1 MAYGDNI
8 VSISD
13 ITSNATVWAP
23 GEEVSISFKLKN
35 ASTRKFNEMALAV
48 ALKKSSFTGTA
59 TGNNDIFLHW
69 ILGTASTR
77 PTNVSIAAGKSKTFS
92 ATFVVT
98 EQIASYFS
106 ENKNIR
112 TVPICIFYAVDTS
125 VPDVLNSR
133 SVEIPDL
140 RIMNHRFNPRVESF
154 KLVRAVKKVVDGVNV
169 FSINDEGENVL
180 TTLKLNIN
188 SGNYDYKKFFTA
200 KLYWKKG
207 GKAGSASTADPF
219 VDITDKIASLLSGI
233 ASDHDLLAKVVS
245 ESGQQPGI
253 FDKAYDWDFLL
264 VFGDAYETALENT
277 RTDLGMAFA
286 NLHLSGVSTGGACF
300 GGFCTS
306 KFEHPK
312 LESYYPIRPYG
323 GIEAVKDG
331 VYVQELDLDSDAPFK
346 VREDN
351 PLQPTVRVFGHIVE
365 LHGELQPTK
374 KITGS
379 DAYYPICTLPAQYAP
394 EHDVVTLQQGSTQA
408 IWMLRIFN
416 RNHPEHPCKVM
427 FSRYR
432 DGANWADATTS
443 SPLTW
448 LPFHAVW
455 CIDGSVTGDSE
466 ALAALLMDSQ
476 GYSLLDAGGNDIA
489 IMSATDEPYQLPYTG
504 EQLEAK
510 LGLIDTA
517 LQKSGGTISGHLTLT
532 ETPTEDGHAT
542 PKRYVD
548 QQIAEIELTPGASA
562 YDIAKKNGFVGSE
575 AEWLESLHGEDG
587 YTPVK
592 DKDYRDGIDGKSAYE
607 YAQEGGYEGTE
618 EEFAEDLGKV
628 GTGGTADSV
637 AWANITDKP
646 FGNPITGSVVIDGDT
661 LRWDGDTTGMVTTKI
676 RYDDVVFVS
685 DNVPSIEK
693 LKIGCDITCHTI
705 TGDRYLTTF
714 TEQYTTYP
722 DVIMLC
728 YTHDGDVYYTYAY
741 VVLKPNASFYG
752 GKIERAG
759 LYFIDNPVGTDSYI
773 KEFTLLNY
781 PWTVA
786 KEIAPIPDTFIPVS
800 IARAEELANVSDIA
814 NAVDDRFEHA
824 VMQIT
829 AADEIVVGNP
839 IVHDHISQRDY
850 IYVSDY
856 VPERVLFKNGYR
868 VQTVNPNQTIVYS
881 GDYDIL
887 YDSDNFYHFNDQ
899 AWVIMQ
905 DDLWVTI
912 PGSSGGRFPKRGT
925 YFALDDDEKLKVV
938 GLGSDSMSALGSRTI
953 LSKEHIP
960 ILSEL
965 IMVSSDGSKLFKL
978 TIDSNGNLVPSAI

>member
-1 MAYGDNI
+1 MAYKDEHI
-8 VSISD
+8 SISN
-13 ITSNATVWAP
+13 ISANANVWAP
-23 GEEVSISFKLKN
+23 GEEVTISFKVKN
-35 ASTRKFNEMALAV
+35 VSGERIDELRLNIGIGDENGTWVWMYSFAV
-48 ALKKSSFTGTA
+48 AL
-59 TGNNDIFLHW
+59 N
-69 ILGTASTR
+69 
-77 PTNVSIAAGKSKTFS
+77 IAAGKSKAFS
-92 ATFVVT
+92 AAFIIDGDSSSV
-98 EQIASYFS
+98 EQYFES
-106 ENKNIR
+106 NLNVRAKS
-112 TVPICIFYAVDTS
+112 ICIRYHAYLKVSGGVGSDFI
-125 VPDVLNSR
+125 
-133 SVEIPDL
+133 IPDL
-140 RIMNHRFNPRVESF
+140 NVINHRFKPSVTAWNMD
-154 KLVRAVKKVVDGVNV
+154 RAAEKTVDGVKV
-169 FSINDEGENVL
+169 LVKNDEGEQVL
-180 TTLKLNIN
+180 TTLKL
-188 SGNYDYKKFFTA
+188 SLDGGGYDWARFVSA
-200 KLYWKKG
+200 KLYHSEG
-207 GKAGSASTADPF
+207 GTAVASGTEH
-219 VDITDKIASLLSGI
+219 INLTSKINDLLSGVENDPNLI
-233 ASDHDLLAKVVS
+233 PGTYSKSYDH
-245 ESGQQPGI
+245 
-253 FDKAYDWDFLL
+253 DFLL
-264 VFGDAYETALENT
+264 VFGDEFETFNG
-277 RTDLGMAFA
+277 RFNLGMAFA

-306 KFEHPK
+306 KYKHPK

-351 PLQPTVRVFGHIVE
+351 PLQPTVRVFGHVVE
-365 LHGELQPTK
+365 IHGELQPTK

-476 GYSLLDAGGNDIA
+476 GYSLRDAGDNAIA
-489 IMSATDEPYQLPYTG
+489 IMSATDEPYRLPYTG

-517 LQKSGGTISGHLTLT
+517 LQKSGGAISGHLTLT

-661 LRWDGDTTGMVTTKI
+661 LRWDGDATGMATVEI
-676 RYDDVVFVS
+676 ERSNYVFVS
-685 DNVPSIEK
+685 DNTPSLEK
-693 LKIGCDITCHTI
+693 LKIGCDITVHTSN
-705 TGDRYLTTF
+705 G
-714 TEQYTTYP
+714 EQYYTLMPNQYVTYP
-722 DVIMLC
+722 DVILLR
-728 YTHDGDVYYTYAY
+728 YTPDNDLYYTFAY
-741 VVLKPNASFYG
+741 VVLKPNTSFYSG
-752 GKIERAG
+752 QIERAG
-759 LYFIDNPVGTDSYI
+759 LYLSKTIWGSESYI

-781 PWTVA
+781 PWTET
-786 KEIAPIPDTFIPVS
+786 KEVGPIPEKYIPDT
-800 IARAEELANVSDIA
+800 IARAEELANVSEELANVSDIA
-814 NAVDDRFEHA
+814 NAVDDRFEHS
-824 VMQIT
+824 VMRIT

-839 IVHDHISQRDY
+839 TVYDPISQLRY

-868 VQTVNPNQTIVYS
+868 VYTANPNQTIVYS

-905 DDLWVTI
+905 DDLWVNI

-925 YFALDDDEKLKVV
+925 YFALDNDGKLKVV
-938 GLGSDSMSALGSRTI
+938 GLGSDAMSALGSRTI

-960 ILSEL
+960 VLSEL

-978 TIDSNGNLVPSAI
+978 TIDSNGNLVPTEI